1 VKFRMK
7 GFIILLLILSNFI
20 SVYAMIG
27 RRASLL
33 TPRISRFIDLRYR
46 KCSASSVIQGASDSS
61 VVSIGDI
68 DVAPKEKAKR
78 KIAFSIAFVGSNYHG
93 LQLDMHSGV
102 PTVEAEVESAL
113 YKLGCIHESNH
124 LDLSKISWS
133 RSSRTDKRVHCARLV
148 ISAKLEIPLDWLSET
163 EVRIPFLVEHMNQI
177 LPPDIRLL
185 SVCKINQSFRAREAC
200 SWREYE
206 YVMPKSFLY
215 SKSAT
220 SNTDNANAVQ
230 SAEEERSAIE
240 LFKKTLKRM
249 EGNMSFHN
257 FHRVS
262 TKNLKRREFAPRGEE
277 EGNSRYNNRNVDR
290 QSNPDAILESSDQIE
305 LSGTQQ
311 QQPNEAESESS
322 LTTDSAFSSE
332 AGYVYA
338 YSRHVNYQHHC
349 ATYTLHSAL
358 NPLCVVCLTSL

>member
-1 VKFRMK
+1 MK
-7 GFIILLLILSNFI
+7 GFVSLLLILSNFN
-20 SVYAMIG
+20 SVFAMIG

-33 TPRISRFIDLRYR
+33 TPRISRFIDLRFGR
-46 KCSASSVIQGASDSS
+46 CFASSVIQASSDTS
-61 VVSIGDI
+61 VVPIGDV
-68 DVAPKEKAKR
+68 DMAPKEKAKR
-78 KIAFSIAFVGSNYHG
+78 KIAFTLAFVGSNYHG
-93 LQLDMHSGV
+93 LQLDLNSGV

-163 EVRIPFLVEHMNQI
+163 EVRIPPLVEHMNQI

-206 YVMPKSFLY
+206 YVMPKSFLC
-215 SKSAT
+215 SKPAT
-220 SNTDNANAVQ
+220 SETNNANTVQ
-230 SAEEERSAIE
+230 SAEEMRSAIE
-240 LFKKTLKRM
+240 VFKITLKRM

-262 TKNLKRREFAPRGEE
+262 NKNLKRREFAPPGEE
-277 EGNSRYNNRNVDR
+277 EENSRYNNSNGDR
-290 QSNPDAILESSDQIE
+290 QSNQDAILESSDHVE
-305 LSGTQQ
+305 LVGTQQ
-311 QQPNEAESESS
+311 QQPNEAESESP
-322 LTTDSAFSSE
+322 LTPGSASIPE
-332 AGYVYA
+332 AGYI
-338 YSRHVNYQHHC
+338 C
-349 ATYTLHSAL
+349 IFMTFTL
-358 NPLCVVCLTSL
+358 